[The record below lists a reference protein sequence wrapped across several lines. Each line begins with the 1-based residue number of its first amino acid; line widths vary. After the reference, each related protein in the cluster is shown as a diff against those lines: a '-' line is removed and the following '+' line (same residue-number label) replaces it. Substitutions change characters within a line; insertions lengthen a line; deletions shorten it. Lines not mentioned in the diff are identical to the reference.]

1 MFFELIGAPELGHQ
15 FRQPYYFDDEKRQ
28 LFPQLDGLLTTRTT
42 AEWCQV
48 FGAANIRHAPVRTH
62 ADVVADPA
70 VWANGYLQNVSTP
83 AGEVAV
89 VASPVRFSGTPAHP
103 GAIAPELGQHTEE
116 VLLELGYSWEQI
128 AALSSEGVI

>member
-1 MFFELIGAPELGHQ
+1 
-15 FRQPYYFDDEKRQ
+15 
-28 LFPQLDGLLTTRTT
+28 
-42 AEWCQV
+42 
-48 FGAANIRHAPVRTH
+48 VRTH

-89 VASPVRFSGTPAHP
+89 VASPVRFSGTPAQP
-103 GAIAPELGQHTEE
+103 GAVAPELGQHTEE

-128 AALSSEGVI
+128 AALSSEGAT